1 MMNLLKG
8 LLFMGFIIG
17 VASIAGSIELEQ
29 SPVAAIV
36 LSVISI
42 ILLVLSEKLEDIY
55 YRRRRNARKNNFRIY

>member
-1 MMNLLKG
+1 MINILKG

-17 VASIAGSIELEQ
+17 VASIAGAVELEQ